1 MSKMLQAFGAV
12 FLIAGV
18 ALAVMIFAA
27 PGQMQVLA
35 LTPEVAAIFLVGG
48 PLALGLGSLLEAQ
61 GTDVV
66 GSSAISAERPAAA
79 ESVAMKP
86 VNWNKP
92 VESEPAKTAAAT
104 AAAGAAVV
112 AGAAAA
118 KIDPAKASPGVVDTI
133 NALEQAKT
141 DIAMALGIE
150 QSPKEKEKPAFSVVP
165 PAAEKIEKPAVI
177 VTPPAASVTPA
188 ATVSSAATDD
198 DEADDPDLYVVEEKV
213 IRGRPARVLSDGT
226 VEAETDEGWMR
237 FENLEHLDEYLEAM
251 AP

>member
-48 PLALGLGSLLEAQ
+48 PLMIGIGSLLEALVGDTT
-61 GTDVV
+61 GTRVV
-66 GSSAISAERPAAA
+66 ATERTAAPEPA
-79 ESVAMKP
+79 AMKP
-86 VNWNKP
+86 VSWNKP
-92 VESEPAKTAAAT
+92 SESEPVKAA

-112 AGAAAA
+112 AGAVA

-133 NALEQAKT
+133 NALEQAKS

-150 QSPKEKEKPAFSVVP
+150 QPAKEKEKEKPAFSIVP
-165 PAAEKIEKPAVI
+165 PAEVKIEKPVAVSAP
-177 VTPPAASVTPA
+177 VAPVPPSATVTPA
-188 ATVSSAATDD
+188 AAASEE
-198 DEADDPDLYVVEEKV
+198 EADDPDLYVVEEKV